1 MSSSSKKT
9 VSFALQSE
17 DEKSYY
23 NEIATEKGYGNI
35 STMARVALFQMLSRM
50 KVPTWEEKAFSDRDL
65 KLTGE

>member
-17 DEKSYY
+17 EEKSYY

-50 KVPTWEEKAFSDRDL
+50 KVPMYEEKAFSDRDL
-65 KLTGE
+65 KMTGE